1 MAESLKDAKQT
12 PPLLMTPHYDPVFVI
27 LSVIVAMLASFAAL
41 DLAGRVRSES
51 GATRFGWLAGGA
63 TVMGLGIWSMH
74 FVGMLAFHLPIPIKY
89 DVPRMIGSMLVAVG
103 ASLFALMVIS
113 RPKLRVTTLM
123 LSGLL
128 MGVAIAGMHYLGMT
142 SVETLA
148 RLTYV
153 GSIVVLSVA
162 IAIIASI
169 AALWLAFKFRFDV
182 SPKGMLL
189 KILSAVVM
197 GGAIAG
203 MHYTAMA
210 AARFTPTSVI
220 SSPVH
225 VILAS
230 NQLGGAVVICA
241 IIIIV
246 LALIGAVLDRKAQ
259 ARSAIARH
267 LTEQTVQLSKSELQ
281 YRLLFDHNPNAMWV
295 YAEKTREFLAVNA
308 AALAGYGYTRE
319 EFLTMTM
326 DEIRVDDADIRHRRK
341 DGTLI
346 DVVVT
351 SQALVFDGFEA
362 CLTLAL
368 DVTDR
373 KRAEEALRQSEQR
386 TRLII
391 NTALDAVVT
400 MDSAG
405 RITEWN
411 TQAEK
416 LFGWSREEILGKSMA
431 ETIIPV
437 SYRERHTHGMR
448 KFMEKGEGPLVNR
461 RIEITALK
469 RDGVE
474 IPVELAIS
482 PARLG
487 SEWTFSAFIR
497 DLTEQKSLEA
507 QLHHSSKM
515 EAVGRLAGGVA
526 HDFNNLLTV
535 IISYASMLVD
545 NLGHADGNREDAQAI
560 ASAAARAA
568 GLTRQLL
575 AFSRKQ
581 VLQPRVINVNAVV
594 RDLESMLRR
603 LIGEDIEL
611 VTSLD
616 GGVGPINADPSQLEQ
631 VLMNLVVNARD
642 AMPDG
647 GRVTISTSNKKL
659 STTALRSVDA
669 DFVMLTV
676 SDTGYGMSREVQ
688 QRLFDPFF
696 TTKELGRGTGLGL
709 STVYGI
715 VKQSGGEIYVNSE
728 LAIGTEFKVYFP
740 RLPQSAMQRIDEV
753 IGRHAPRGSETL
765 LLVEDDKTLQTL
777 AVRVLRNYGY
787 DVLAA
792 DHGQQAL
799 AIACD
804 PKTHIDAVITD
815 VVMPG
820 MNGRELVEKILRVH
834 PLMPCLLMS
843 GYADDDILRRGIS
856 QGERAFLQKPFTPEQ
871 LAQQVRLL
879 LDTRHSAVA

>member
-1 MAESLKDAKQT
+1 
-12 PPLLMTPHYDPVFVI
+12 MTPHYDPVFVI

-51 GATRFGWLAGGA
+51 GATRFGWIAGGA

-74 FVGMLAFHLPIPIKY
+74 FVGMLAFHLPMSIKY
-89 DVPRMIGSMLVAVG
+89 DVPRMIGSMLVAIA
-103 ASLFALMVIS
+103 ASLFALLVIS
-113 RPKLRVTTLM
+113 RQKLRAPTLIV
-123 LSGLL
+123 SGTL

-142 SVETLA
+142 SVETHA

-153 GSIVVLSVA
+153 ASIVVLSVV
-162 IAIIASI
+162 IAIVASI
-169 AALWLAFKFRFDV
+169 AALWLAFRFRFDV

-197 GGAIAG
+197 GAAIAG
-203 MHYTAMA
+203 MHYTGMA
-210 AARFTPTSVI
+210 AARFTPTSAE
-220 SSPVH
+220 SSPLH

-230 NQLGGAVVICA
+230 DQLGGAVVICA
-241 IIIIV
+241 TIIIV
-246 LALIGAVLDRKAQ
+246 LALIGAVLDRRAQ
-259 ARSAIARH
+259 ARSA
-267 LTEQTVQLSKSELQ
+267 LTRQLTDQTVQLGKSELQ
-281 YRLLFDHNPNAMWV
+281 YRLLFDHNPNPMWV
-295 YAEKTREFLAVNA
+295 YAAETREFLAVNS

-326 DEIRVDDADIRHRRK
+326 DQIRVDSTDLRHRRK

-346 DVVVT
+346 DVAVT
-351 SQALVFDGFEA
+351 SQDLVFDGFEA

-391 NTALDAVVT
+391 NTALDAVIT

-416 LFGWSREEILGKSMA
+416 LFGWSREEIMGKSMA
-431 ETIIPV
+431 ETIVPV
-437 SYRERHTHGMR
+437 ALRERHTKGMKR
-448 KFMEKGEGPLVNR
+448 FLEIGEGPVVNK

-535 IISYASMLVD
+535 IISYAAMLVD
-545 NLGHADGNREDAQAI
+545 NLGPADGNREDAQAI
-560 ASAAARAA
+560 ASAAARAS

-581 VLQPRVINVNAVV
+581 VLQPRVININAVV
-594 RDLESMLRR
+594 SDLESMLRR

-616 GGVGPINADPSQLEQ
+616 IAVGPINADPSQLEQ

-647 GRVTISTSNKKL
+647 GRVTISTSNTKL
-659 STTALRSVDA
+659 STEFPTNALRSADG

-676 SDTGYGMSREVQ
+676 SDTGHGMSRDVQ

-740 RLPQSAMQRIDEV
+740 RLPQSAMQRTDDV

-787 DVLAA
+787 NVLAA

-820 MNGRELVEKILRVH
+820 MNGRELVEKILRFH
-834 PLMPCLLMS
+834 PHMPCLLMS

-871 LAQQVRLL
+871 LGQQVRLL